1 VFKNFNPNMIGLR
14 GRPLAD
20 ALAMA
25 TEGGFAGVDFDI
37 REAAA
42 LVDAHGL
49 EHVRGMFASAG
60 LRPGQWSLPV
70 AYRQDDDQYR
80 AAMADLPRLAELGR
94 ALGCTRTCSGVGP
107 SSPDREYAENFAW
120 HVARLRPIA
129 EILRDQGCRL
139 GIEFIGPKTLRA
151 RHRYEFI
158 YSLGGLID
166 LWQAIGTGN
175 VGVLLDVWHL
185 YTSGE
190 TLADLDRIGNH
201 DVVAVH
207 VNDAPPGIP
216 RDEQID
222 NQRTLPME
230 TGVLDLV
237 GFMGK
242 LTAMGY
248 DGPVTVEPFS
258 QRLNDLAASDPS
270 AAIAE
275 TARSLDALWRAA
287 GLD

>member
-1 VFKNFNPNMIGLR
+1 MFKNFNPNMIGLR

-25 TEGGFAGVDFDI
+25 AEGGFAGVDFDI

-42 LVDAHGL
+42 LADAHGL

-80 AAMADLPRLAELGR
+80 AAMADLPRLAALGR
-94 ALGCTRTCSGVGP
+94 ALGCTRTCTGVGP
-107 SSPDREYAENFAW
+107 GSPDREYGENFAW

-190 TLADLDRIGNH
+190 TLADLDRIGNNE
-201 DVVAVH
+201 VVAVH

-242 LTAMGY
+242 LAAMGY